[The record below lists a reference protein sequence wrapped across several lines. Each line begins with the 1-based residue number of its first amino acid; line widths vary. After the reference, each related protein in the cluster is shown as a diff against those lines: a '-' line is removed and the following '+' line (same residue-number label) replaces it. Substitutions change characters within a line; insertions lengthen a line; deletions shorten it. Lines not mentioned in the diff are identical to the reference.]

1 MPVNDKIRQF
11 ILEKSK
17 DRRRKIALTAAASVS
32 ITLVVSLSVIASLM
46 LVLGKHQTPKSP
58 DEAAETSAHE
68 TSVPESPRPAET
80 PSEPDPDDVTGDTG
94 AEPSDSPDGHFI
106 PVPPDYDY
114 TKPVPESPPVDKSF
128 YDDALFIGDSRTE
141 GFRMFAGLNNATFYS
156 AKGLLASTTFT
167 DHFIPPDGFDVPS
180 DAKTGEDGTL
190 TVAQAIEYGPVFGK
204 IYIML
209 GINEL
214 GWPNVQAFIGY
225 YRQLIGLIRKHNP
238 DAHIYVQL
246 IIPVSKSKS
255 DTDEIYNNE
264 RIALFNRLIAEMC
277 AEEKVFYINTP
288 EAVVDENGALPEDA
302 GIDGVHMKKLY
313 CERWRDYLFTH
324 TVHS

>member
-11 ILEKSK
+11 ILEKRK

-180 DAKTGEDGTL
+180 TPRPANGTL

-214 GWPNVQAFIGY
+214 GWPNVQAFVATIAS
-225 YRQLIGLIRKHNP
+225 L
-238 DAHIYVQL
+238 
-246 IIPVSKSKS
+246 SKLS
-255 DTDEIYNNE
+255 
-264 RIALFNRLIAEMC
+264 A
-277 AEEKVFYINTP
+277 NTTP
-288 EAVVDENGALPEDA
+288 TRTYMFSLSSPSRSQVG
-302 GIDGVHMKKLY
+302 H
-313 CERWRDYLFTH
+313 R
-324 TVHS
+324 